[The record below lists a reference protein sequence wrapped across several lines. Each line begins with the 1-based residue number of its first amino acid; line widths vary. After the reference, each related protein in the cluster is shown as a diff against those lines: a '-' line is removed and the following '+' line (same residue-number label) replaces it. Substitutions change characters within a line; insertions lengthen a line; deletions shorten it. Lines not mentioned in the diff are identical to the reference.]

1 MIINCIAIDDEPL
14 ALEIIKAYCTKI
26 PSLNLVKTFNNP
38 LEGIAFLQT
47 HDNIDI
53 LFLDIQMNE
62 YNGLD
67 FIKNLHIRPLIIL
80 TTAYESYALKSF
92 ELNVLDYL
100 LKPISFERFLQAV
113 DKAINH
119 LRNFNLQQENEHPAN
134 PETSYF
140 FVKSESRI
148 EKVDIDDVLY
158 VEGRGDYWRIITKTR
173 KIMTLM
179 NAKSIE
185 EILSEP
191 RFCRVHKSYFIA
203 IDKIDFVERKQ
214 IKIGGELIP
223 ISDTYQKHFFDIIE
237 KFKMI

>member
-67 FIKNLHIRPLIIL
+67 FIKNLHIHPLIIL

-119 LRNFNLQQENEHPAN
+119 LRNFNLQQENEHPSN